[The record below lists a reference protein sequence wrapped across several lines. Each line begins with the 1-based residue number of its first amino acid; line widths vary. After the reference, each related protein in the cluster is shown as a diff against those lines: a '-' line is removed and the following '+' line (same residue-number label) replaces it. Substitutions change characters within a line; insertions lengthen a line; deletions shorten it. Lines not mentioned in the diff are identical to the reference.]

1 MYQNQGLF
9 PQMSSGQE
17 EASVLQNTKV
27 DWSTWA
33 WLKETLYLPLK
44 ITVAIPVPEGKA
56 CTFLEVSPQRTQ

>member
-33 WLKETLYLPLK
+33 WMKYLPLE
-44 ITVAIPVPEGKA
+44 ITVTIPVPEGEA

>member
-9 PQMSSGQE
+9 PQMSSSQE

-33 WLKETLYLPLK
+33 WLKETLYLPLE
-44 ITVAIPVPEGKA
+44 ITVAILEGEA